1 LAYFLSMDELL
12 TRVRRIFN
20 QVGPS
25 KRLLLLLFILVIAI
39 AAVIG
44 SLGGSQ
50 GQTIATKSIAPSEA
64 SSVHSPTFYVHV
76 VGRVKSPGVYE
87 LDVGSRLFDAVV
99 AAGGFTADADQSSVN
114 LARQLTDGEQIVIL
128 KLGDQ
133 ASPSGTANQS
143 AASSMIS
150 INRASEAEL
159 ESLPGVGPALANRI
173 IDWRTANGGFKRKE
187 DLLQVGG
194 IGSKLFAG
202 LEKLIT
208 L

>member
-1 LAYFLSMDELL
+1 MDELL

-25 KRLLLLLFILVIAI
+25 KRLLFLLFALVIAVS
-39 AAVIG
+39 AVIG

-50 GQTIATKSIAPSEA
+50 GQTIATKSISPSEA

-87 LDVGSRLFDAVV
+87 LDVGSRLFDAVL

-128 KLGDQ
+128 KLGDR
-133 ASPSGTANQS
+133 APSNGTSNQS
-143 AASSMIS
+143 SASSMIS

>member
-1 LAYFLSMDELL
+1 MDELL
-12 TRVRRIFN
+12 ARVRRIFN

-25 KRLLLLLFILVIAI
+25 KRLLLLLFALVIAI

-50 GQTIATKSIAPSEA
+50 GQTIVTKSIAPSEE

-87 LDVGSRLFDAVV
+87 LDVGSRLFDAVL

-133 ASPSGTANQS
+133 ANTNGANGQTG
-143 AASSMIS
+143 ASSTIS

-202 LEKLIT
+202 LQKLIT